1 MALLEKVRITK
12 DLRVGIGALLTKGGH
27 NFDEGVVVLHS
38 LNGPACF
45 LLFLLFDHLG
55 SHVSYF
61 SRVGQGTMNFY
72 LQACSQLLPE

>member
-12 DLRVGIGALLTKGGH
+12 DLRVGIGALLLTKGGH

-45 LLFLLFDHLG
+45 LFFLLFDHLG
-55 SHVSYF
+55 SHVPYF
-61 SRVGQGTMNFY
+61 SRMGQGTMDFTSKHV
-72 LQACSQLLPE
+72 ASCF